1 MAGCTRFATGVE
13 RLWNGD
19 CNVPCFTPGTT
30 IATPYGACAVED
42 LSVGDR
48 VMTRDNGLQPIR
60 WIGQRQLDRNA
71 LQGAAHLQPVLVAE
85 GALGNGMPERDLL
98 LSPNHRVLITN
109 DKTAFYFEDREILV
123 AAKHLTGLSGVDA
136 VETSSIDYIHFVCEG
151 HEVVCADGAWIE
163 CFQPADQSQRGLDR
177 AQREEVLML
186 FPQLQAQPPMPSP
199 TPRPQR
205 DRKGGVQW
213 FIH

>member
-1 MAGCTRFATGVE
+1 M
-13 RLWNGD
+13 
-19 CNVPCFTPGTT
+19 PCFTPGTT

-60 WIGQRQLDRNA
+60 WIGQRQLDRTA

-85 GALGNGMPERDLL
+85 GALGNGMPQRDLL

-109 DKTAFYFEDREILV
+109 DKTAFYFEGREILV

-136 VETSSIDYIHFVCEG
+136 VETSSIDYIHFVCAG

-163 CFQPADQSQRGLDR
+163 CFQLSRSIPARIGPGPAGGGADAVSRVAGAAIRHGNISGWLSARWQRRGAVVHPLR
-177 AQREEVLML
+177 RILL
-186 FPQLQAQPPMPSP
+186 FC
-199 TPRPQR
+199 RR
-205 DRKGGVQW
+205 
-213 FIH
+213 